1 MTTLESILLTVLANA
16 LWQLPLLFAAGW
28 LAARALRSLGPAAEH
43 RVWVSVL
50 LLQALL
56 PVASAV
62 PWNTLRALLNLAA
75 APLNKGEPHVT
86 VVVGPGTAYGNPHF
100 PAWLL
105 VALAVVYA
113 AFTAFLATRFVWR
126 LYTVRQ
132 ISRNSTPVTLPANAA
147 GFWAEYAATFQVE
160 NASLRTSSQIYGPIT
175 IGIQR
180 KLILLPHDFLAA
192 LPPAEFRTVIA
203 HEFAH
208 MRRNDFLKNLLYEL
222 LSVPVR
228 FHPVL
233 ALTRNRLM
241 ETREMVCDQLA
252 AGIADQHQYARS
264 LLRLASLLVDGM
276 PARTPHAI
284 GIFDATTFE
293 RRVMRLAQ
301 KLPRPSALRRFTA
314 AIACALLG
322 AGICT
327 TTLAL
332 SVHVNALAANEDQ
345 SSSKSSGPVP
355 ISAGVMQ
362 GLILH
367 KTQPVYPADAKKAGI
382 QGRVE
387 LQAVINKSGAIEQLK
402 VISGPSE
409 LLQSSLDAVR
419 QWTYKPY
426 ILKGEPV
433 DVQTTINVIYTL
445 AKPKS

>member
-1 MTTLESILLTVLANA
+1 
-16 LWQLPLLFAAGW
+16 
-28 LAARALRSLGPAAEH
+28 
-43 RVWVSVL
+43 
-50 LLQALL
+50 
-56 PVASAV
+56 
-62 PWNTLRALLNLAA
+62 
-75 APLNKGEPHVT
+75 
-86 VVVGPGTAYGNPHF
+86 
-100 PAWLL
+100 
-105 VALAVVYA
+105 
-113 AFTAFLATRFVWR
+113 
-126 LYTVRQ
+126 
-132 ISRNSTPVTLPANAA
+132 
-147 GFWAEYAATFQVE
+147 
-160 NASLRTSSQIYGPIT
+160 
-175 IGIQR
+175 
-180 KLILLPHDFLAA
+180 
-192 LPPAEFRTVIA
+192 
-203 HEFAH
+203 
-208 MRRNDFLKNLLYEL
+208 
-222 LSVPVR
+222 
-228 FHPVL
+228 
-233 ALTRNRLM
+233 
-241 ETREMVCDQLA
+241 
-252 AGIADQHQYARS
+252 
-264 LLRLASLLVDGM
+264 
-276 PARTPHAI
+276 
-284 GIFDATTFE
+284 
-293 RRVMRLAQ
+293 MRLAQ